1 MKRQL
6 LKAMMFIAIACIATV
21 LFLGL
26 DREQS
31 TAGSPIPEQKGASS
45 SKPASGAMHDAQ
57 HNKIMLNMALEKNP
71 GHSPVLL
78 KLAKIEAEDGHLR
91 EAVDHLSQ
99 IIKKEP
105 DNPEANLDLGKVLF
119 QLGDVEGAI
128 RHTEE
133 ILKTHPTY
141 EDALY
146 NMGAIYAN
154 VGKKKEAAVYW
165 KRLAALHSNSES
177 AERARQMM
185 NRLTAGN
192 P

>member
-1 MKRQL
+1 MIESCCVLGIREEEIVKRQL

-78 KLAKIEAEDGHLR
+78 KLATPVSVINRSHSTRALDG
-91 EAVDHLSQ
+91 
-99 IIKKEP
+99 
-105 DNPEANLDLGKVLF
+105 
-119 QLGDVEGAI
+119 
-128 RHTEE
+128 
-133 ILKTHPTY
+133 
-141 EDALY
+141 
-146 NMGAIYAN
+146 
-154 VGKKKEAAVYW
+154 
-165 KRLAALHSNSES
+165 
-177 AERARQMM
+177 RQ
-185 NRLTAGN
+185 TGT
-192 P
+192 